1 MLIAPRDT
9 CYIKVRRDL
18 PNGFILSY
26 RSIDVPEARDSTGR
40 FVRTTFKGAHLI
52 ETNEKNDGFLY
63 TYLQYADPGG
73 SIPKMLA
80 NRPQCDIIL
89 KEIEGIRKAMKNPI
103 YSHE

>member
-1 MLIAPRDT
+1 MFIAPRDT

-26 RSIDVPEARDSTGR
+26 RSVDLPEARDSTGK
-40 FVRTTFKGAHLI
+40 FVRTHFKGAHLI
-52 ETNEKNDGFLY
+52 ERAEQDNGFTY

-73 SIPKMLA
+73 QIPKMLA

-89 KEIEGIRKAMKNPI
+89 KEIEGIRRAMKNSI
-103 YSHE
+103 N